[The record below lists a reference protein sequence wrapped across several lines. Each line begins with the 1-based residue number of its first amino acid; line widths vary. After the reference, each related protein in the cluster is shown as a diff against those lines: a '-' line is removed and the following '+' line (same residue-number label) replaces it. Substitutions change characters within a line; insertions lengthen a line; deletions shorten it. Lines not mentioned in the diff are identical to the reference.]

1 MEGGAMLDPAGRR
14 IVGFAHRPG
23 GRVSVEMMLDDKP
36 VRWCLATAPAS
47 VIGKAGFRQLGPP
60 PTAVCGFEM
69 RVPRD
74 ATGDTMRIMGDGRE
88 LLAVAWRSER
98 EISRYREGSEMT
110 DSVTIE
116 KLRLHA
122 GVFRA
127 RVIDDAAGKA
137 APEIAVCVRG
147 EEVGTATLE
156 PQSGGVYTMTAT
168 VPGGLLADG
177 VMVVEFRLADG
188 SALARYPLA
197 AGAALAGDIAA
208 EVESLRAEMD
218 QLKRA
223 FRQALAGGVISRDER
238 PMIVAEALVQVDHLL
253 EMRDR
258 LDMRQSAMA
267 PDELWSDDDASW
279 DIEQ

>member
-1 MEGGAMLDPAGRR
+1 
-14 IVGFAHRPG
+14 
-23 GRVSVEMMLDDKP
+23 
-36 VRWCLATAPAS
+36 
-47 VIGKAGFRQLGPP
+47 
-60 PTAVCGFEM
+60 
-69 RVPRD
+69 
-74 ATGDTMRIMGDGRE
+74 
-88 LLAVAWRSER
+88 
-98 EISRYREGSEMT
+98 
-110 DSVTIE
+110 
-116 KLRLHA
+116 
-122 GVFRA
+122 
-127 RVIDDAAGKA
+127 
-137 APEIAVCVRG
+137 
-147 EEVGTATLE
+147 
-156 PQSGGVYTMTAT
+156 MTAT

-223 FRQALAGGVISRDER
+223 FRQAMAGGVISRDER

>member
-1 MEGGAMLDPAGRR
+1 MAIFEDVFRGEGAFAERLAHSPAPVNARVAEEIAEMLRGRADPDSC
-14 IVGFAHRPG
+14 P
-23 GRVSVEMMLDDKP
+23 
-36 VRWCLATAPAS
+36 
-47 VIGKAGFRQLGPP
+47 
-60 PTAVCGFEM
+60 
-69 RVPRD
+69 
-74 ATGDTMRIMGDGRE
+74 RE
-88 LLAVAWRSER
+88 LS
-98 EISRYREGSEMT
+98 
-110 DSVTIE
+110 
-116 KLRLHA
+116 
-122 GVFRA
+122 
-127 RVIDDAAGKA
+127 
-137 APEIAVCVRG
+137 IA
-147 EEVGTATLE
+147 
-156 PQSGGVYTMTAT
+156 
-168 VPGGLLADG
+168 
-177 VMVVEFRLADG
+177 
-188 SALARYPLA
+188 LA

>member
-1 MEGGAMLDPAGRR
+1 MEAGAMLDPAGRR
-14 IVGFAHRPG
+14 IVGFAHHPDRC
-23 GRVSVEMMLDDKP
+23 VSVEMFLDDRA
-36 VRWCLATAPAS
+36 VRRCLAAAPGF
-47 VIGKAGFRQLGPP
+47 VIGEAGFQCLGPP
-60 PTAVCGFEM
+60 PTAICGFEM
-69 RVPRD
+69 RIPQG
-74 ATGDTMRIMGDGRE
+74 ASGETMRIVANGED
-88 LLAVAWRSER
+88 LLTVRWRSER

-116 KLRLHA
+116 KLRLQA

-127 RVIDDAAGKA
+127 RVIDAAAGPA
-137 APEIAVCVRG
+137 APEVTISVRG
-147 EEVGTATLE
+147 ENLGAAVLE
-156 PQSGGVYTMTAT
+156 PQADGVYGMSAT
-168 VPGGLLADG
+168 VPGGLLTDG
-177 VMVVEFRLADG
+177 VMVVEFRLSDG
-188 SALARYPLA
+188 SVLARYPLA

-223 FRQALAGGVISRDER
+223 FRQAMAGGVISRDEK

-267 PDELWSDDDASW
+267 ADELWSDDDANW